1 MDKNLAEFQLFGIDI
16 KIHWS
21 FVLILAWGALLYGIG
36 PAGWLMGGLYGA
48 LTFVLLFVCVTLH
61 ELGHALAARRYGIG
75 TRSILLL
82 PIGGVANLERM
93 PEKPAQELVIAIA
106 GPLVNVAIALLLLPL
121 VLLINS
127 AGAGAVL
134 NGQAMVNNIRAPGLI
149 NLVTFLVAMNV
160 ILVLFNL
167 LPAFPM
173 DGGRVLRAFLAMLM
187 PYRAATRTAV
197 LVGRLMAVGFAVFG
211 IFSGNIGLLLVAFFV
226 YVGGSAELE
235 AVTSR
240 AVLRK
245 VRASSALTPAAAK
258 LYSSERIARGMELV
272 MTTYQ
277 TDFPVLDLG
286 GRFMGVLTRQ
296 RLVNALRDQGPETR
310 VVDVM
315 LAADQIPVVA
325 PTVDLAHVWEVM
337 AQSGERVIAVQDGP
351 NFLGIITSDDIA
363 EVFQIMGA
371 AQENERQRPRIGPL
385 ATSGQEPPGKNT
397 LDG

>member
-1 MDKNLAEFQLFGIDI
+1 MDKNLAEFKLLGIDV

-36 PAGWLMGGLYGA
+36 PAGWLVGSIYGA
-48 LTFVLLFVCVTLH
+48 LTFALLFVCVTLH

-93 PEKPAQELVIAIA
+93 PDKPRQELVIALA
-106 GPLVNVAIALLLLPL
+106 GPLVNVVIALLLLP
-121 VLLINS
+121 VALLLS
-127 AGAGAVL
+127 GGGAGELLGGRAIL
-134 NGQAMVNNIRAPGLI
+134 NNIRAPGFA
-149 NLVTFLVAMNV
+149 NLVTFLVSMNV
-160 ILVLFNL
+160 WLVLFNL

-173 DGGRVLRAFLAMLM
+173 DGGRVLRAFLAMVM
-187 PYRAATRTAV
+187 RYRTATRTAV
-197 LVGRLMAVGFAVFG
+197 LVGRLMAVGFALFG

-240 AVLRK
+240 AVLRN
-245 VRASSALTPAAAK
+245 VRASSALTPGAAH
-258 LYSSERIARGMELV
+258 LYASERIGRGMELV

-286 GRFMGVLTRQ
+286 GRFVGVLTRQ
-296 RLVNALRDQGPETR
+296 RLVNALRDVGADAR

-315 LAADQIPVVA
+315 LPADQIPVVTPA
-325 PTVDLAHVWEVM
+325 VDLAHVWEVM
-337 AQSGERVIAVQDGP
+337 AQSGGSVVAVQEGA
-351 NFLGIITSDDIA
+351 NFLGVITSEDIA
-363 EVFQIMGA
+363 EVFQLVGA
-371 AQENERQRPRIGPL
+371 TLDNKARR
-385 ATSGQEPPGKNT
+385 PPGGAVT
-397 LDG
+397 TPSPEQRVDA

>member
-1 MDKNLAEFQLFGIDI
+1 MDKNLAEFQLFGIDV

-36 PAGWLMGGLYGA
+36 PAGWLVGGIYGA
-48 LTFVLLFVCVTLH
+48 LTFALLFVCVTLH

-93 PEKPAQELVIAIA
+93 PEKPTQELVIAIA
-106 GPLVNVAIALLLLPL
+106 GPLVNVVIAIVLLPL
-121 VLLINS
+121 ALLINS
-127 AGAGAVL
+127 NGAGDL
-134 NGQAMVNNIRAPGLI
+134 LGGQAMVNNIREPGI
-149 NLVTFLVAMNV
+149 DNLVTFLVAMNV
-160 ILVLFNL
+160 MLVIFNL

-173 DGGRVLRAFLAMLM
+173 DGGRVLRAFLAMAM
-187 PYRAATRTAV
+187 PYRSATRTAV
-197 LVGRLMAVGFAVFG
+197 LVGRLMAVGFAMFG

-240 AVLRK
+240 AVLRN
-245 VRASSALTPAAAK
+245 VRASSALTPDAVR
-258 LYSSERIARGMELV
+258 LYASERIARGMELV

-286 GRFMGVLTRQ
+286 GRFVGVLTRQ
-296 RLVNALRDQGPETR
+296 RLVNALRDLGADAR
-310 VVDVM
+310 VVEVM
-315 LAADQIPVVA
+315 LPADRIPVVA

-337 AQSGERVIAVQDGP
+337 AQSGGHVVAVYEGP
-351 NFLGIITSDDIA
+351 DFLGIITNEDIA
-363 EVFQIMGA
+363 EVFQIVDATQDNEQRRPPAGA
-371 AQENERQRPRIGPL
+371 PAAPDQGQRVNG
-385 ATSGQEPPGKNT
+385 
-397 LDG
+397 

>member
-1 MDKNLAEFQLFGIDI
+1 MDKNLAEFQLFGIDV

-36 PAGWLMGGLYGA
+36 PAGWLVGGIYGA
-48 LTFVLLFVCVTLH
+48 LTFALLFVCVTLH

-93 PEKPAQELVIAIA
+93 PEKPTQELVIAVA
-106 GPLVNVAIALLLLPL
+106 GPLVNVVIAIVLLPL
-121 VLLINS
+121 ALVINGN
-127 AGAGAVL
+127 GAGDL
-134 NGQAMVNNIRAPGLI
+134 LGGQAMINNVREPGI
-149 NLVTFLVAMNV
+149 VNLVTFLVAMNV
-160 ILVLFNL
+160 MLVIFNL

-173 DGGRVLRAFLAMLM
+173 DGGRVLRAFLAMVM
-187 PYRAATRTAV
+187 PYRSATRAAV
-197 LVGRLMAVGFAVFG
+197 LVGRLMAVGFAMFG

-240 AVLRK
+240 AVLRN
-245 VRASSALTPAAAK
+245 VRASSALTPAAAR
-258 LYSSERIARGMELV
+258 LYASERIARGTELL

-286 GRFMGVLTRQ
+286 GRFVGVLTRQ
-296 RLVNALRDQGPETR
+296 RLVNALRDAGPDAR
-310 VVDVM
+310 VVEVM
-315 LAADQIPVVA
+315 LPADQIPVVA

-337 AQSGERVIAVQDGP
+337 AQSGGRVVAVKEGA
-351 NFLGIITSDDIA
+351 NFLGIITNDDIT
-363 EVFQIMGA
+363 EVFQLVDASLDNEKRQPPARPSADA
-371 AQENERQRPRIGPL
+371 AAP
-385 ATSGQEPPGKNT
+385 GQERRV
-397 LDG
+397 DA

>member
-1 MDKNLAEFQLFGIDI
+1 MDKYLAEFQLFGIDI

-21 FVLILAWGALLYGIG
+21 FVLILAWGALIYGVG
-36 PAGWLMGGLYGA
+36 PAGLLVGGLYGA

-93 PEKPAQELVIAIA
+93 PEKPRQELVIAIA
-106 GPLVNVAIALLLLPL
+106 GPLVNVVIFILLLPL

-127 AGAGAVL
+127 NGAGDLLSGRA
-134 NGQAMVNNIRAPGLI
+134 AVNNISAPGI
-149 NLVTFLVAMNV
+149 VNLLTFLVAMNV
-160 ILVLFNL
+160 MLVIFNL

-173 DGGRVLRAFLAMLM
+173 DGGRVLRAFLAMFM

-197 LVGRLMAVGFAVFG
+197 LVGRLMAVGFAMFG
-211 IFSGNIGLLLVAFFV
+211 ILSGNIGLLLVAFFV

-245 VRASSALTPAAAK
+245 VRASNALTPEAAR
-258 LYSSERIARGMELV
+258 LYISERIGRGMELV

-286 GRFMGVLTRQ
+286 GRFVGVLTRQ
-296 RLVNALRDQGPETR
+296 RLVTALRDQGPDAR
-310 VVDVM
+310 VVDIM
-315 LAADQIPVVA
+315 LPATQIPVVA
-325 PTVDLAHVWEVM
+325 PSVDLAQVWEVM
-337 AQSGERVIAVQDGP
+337 AQSGGRVVAVQDGP
-351 NFLGIITSDDIA
+351 DFLGVITSDDIA
-363 EVFQIMGA
+363 EVFQIVDA
-371 AQENERQRPRIGPL
+371 
-385 ATSGQEPPGKNT
+385 T
-397 LDG
+397 LDNEQRHPPPPSTVMPQGPQTDG

>member
-1 MDKNLAEFQLFGIDI
+1 MDKNLAEFQLFGIDV

-36 PAGWLMGGLYGA
+36 PAGWLVGGIYGA
-48 LTFVLLFVCVTLH
+48 LTFALLFVCVTLH

-93 PEKPAQELVIAIA
+93 PEKPTQELVIAIA
-106 GPLVNVAIALLLLPL
+106 GPLVNVVIAIVLLPL
-121 VLLINS
+121 ALLINS
-127 AGAGAVL
+127 NGAGDL
-134 NGQAMVNNIRAPGLI
+134 LGGQAMVNNIREPGI
-149 NLVTFLVAMNV
+149 DNLVTFLVAMNV
-160 ILVLFNL
+160 MLVIFNL

-173 DGGRVLRAFLAMLM
+173 DGGRVLRAFLAMAM
-187 PYRAATRTAV
+187 PYRSATRTAV
-197 LVGRLMAVGFAVFG
+197 LVGRLMAVGFAMFG

-240 AVLRK
+240 AVLRN
-245 VRASSALTPAAAK
+245 VRASSALTPDAVR
-258 LYSSERIARGMELV
+258 LYASERIARGMELV

-286 GRFMGVLTRQ
+286 GRFVGVLTRQ
-296 RLVNALRDQGPETR
+296 RLVNALRDLGADAR
-310 VVDVM
+310 VVEAM
-315 LAADQIPVVA
+315 LPADRIPVLA

-337 AQSGERVIAVQDGP
+337 AQSGGHVVAVYEGP
-351 NFLGIITSDDIA
+351 DFLGIITNEDIA
-363 EVFQIMGA
+363 EVFQIVDATQDNEQRRPPAGA
-371 AQENERQRPRIGPL
+371 PAAPDQGQRVNG
-385 ATSGQEPPGKNT
+385 
-397 LDG
+397 

>member
-1 MDKNLAEFQLFGIDI
+1 MDKNLAEFKLLGIDV

-36 PAGWLMGGLYGA
+36 PAGWLVGSIYGA
-48 LTFVLLFVCVTLH
+48 LTFALLFVCVTLH

-93 PEKPAQELVIAIA
+93 PDKPRQELVIALA
-106 GPLVNVAIALLLLPL
+106 GPLVNVVIALLLLP
-121 VLLINS
+121 VALLLS
-127 AGAGAVL
+127 GGGAGELLGGRAIL
-134 NGQAMVNNIRAPGLI
+134 NNIRAPGFA
-149 NLVTFLVAMNV
+149 NLVTFLVSMNV
-160 ILVLFNL
+160 WLVLFNL

-173 DGGRVLRAFLAMLM
+173 DGGRVLRAFLAMVM
-187 PYRAATRTAV
+187 RYRTATRTAV
-197 LVGRLMAVGFAVFG
+197 LVGRLMAVGFALFG

-240 AVLRK
+240 AVLRN
-245 VRASSALTPAAAK
+245 VRAGSALTPGAAR
-258 LYSSERIARGMELV
+258 LYASERIGRGMELV

-286 GRFMGVLTRQ
+286 GRFVGVLTRQ
-296 RLVNALRDQGPETR
+296 RLVNALRDVGDDAR

-315 LAADQIPVVA
+315 LPADQIPVVTPA
-325 PTVDLAHVWEVM
+325 VDLAHVWEVM
-337 AQSGERVIAVQDGP
+337 AQSGGSVVAVQEGA
-351 NFLGIITSDDIA
+351 NFLGVITSEDIA
-363 EVFQIMGA
+363 EVFQLVGA
-371 AQENERQRPRIGPL
+371 TLDNKARR
-385 ATSGQEPPGKNT
+385 PPGGAVT
-397 LDG
+397 TPSPEQRVDA

>member
-1 MDKNLAEFQLFGIDI
+1 MDKNLAEFKLLGIDV

-36 PAGWLMGGLYGA
+36 PAGWLVGSIYGA
-48 LTFVLLFVCVTLH
+48 LTFALLFVCVTLH
-61 ELGHALAARRYGIG
+61 ELGHALAARRYGIA

-93 PEKPAQELVIAIA
+93 PDKPRQELVIALA
-106 GPLVNVAIALLLLPL
+106 GPLVNVAIALLLLP
-121 VLLINS
+121 VALLLS
-127 AGAGAVL
+127 GAGVGELLGGRAIL
-134 NGQAMVNNIRAPGLI
+134 NNMRAPGFA
-149 NLVTFLVAMNV
+149 NLVTFLVSMNV
-160 ILVLFNL
+160 WLVLFNL

-173 DGGRVLRAFLAMLM
+173 DGGRVLRAFLAMVM
-187 PYRAATRTAV
+187 RYRTATRTAV

-240 AVLRK
+240 AVLRN
-245 VRASSALTPAAAK
+245 VRASSALTPGAAH
-258 LYSSERIARGMELV
+258 LYASERIGRGMELV

-286 GRFMGVLTRQ
+286 GRFVGVLTRQ
-296 RLVNALRDQGPETR
+296 RLVNALRDVGADAR

-315 LAADQIPVVA
+315 LPADQIPVVTPA
-325 PTVDLAHVWEVM
+325 VDLAHVWEVM
-337 AQSGERVIAVQDGP
+337 AQSGGSVVAVQEGA
-351 NFLGIITSDDIA
+351 NFLGVITSEDIA
-363 EVFQIMGA
+363 EVFQLVGA
-371 AQENERQRPRIGPL
+371 TLDNKERR
-385 ATSGQEPPGKNT
+385 PPGGAVT
-397 LDG
+397 APSPEQRVDA

>member
-1 MDKNLAEFQLFGIDI
+1 MDKNLAEFQLFGIDV

-36 PAGWLMGGLYGA
+36 PAGWLVGGIYGA
-48 LTFVLLFVCVTLH
+48 LTFALLFVCVTLH

-93 PEKPAQELVIAIA
+93 PEKPTQELVIAIA
-106 GPLVNVAIALLLLPL
+106 GPLVNVVIAIVLLPL
-121 VLLINS
+121 ALLINS
-127 AGAGAVL
+127 NGAGDL
-134 NGQAMVNNIRAPGLI
+134 LGGQAMVNNIREPGI
-149 NLVTFLVAMNV
+149 DNLVTFLVAMNV
-160 ILVLFNL
+160 MLVIFNL

-173 DGGRVLRAFLAMLM
+173 DGGRVLRAFLAMAM
-187 PYRAATRTAV
+187 PYRSATRTAV
-197 LVGRLMAVGFAVFG
+197 LVGRLMAVGFAMFG

-240 AVLRK
+240 AVLRN
-245 VRASSALTPAAAK
+245 VRASSALTPDAVR
-258 LYSSERIARGMELV
+258 LYASERIARGMELV

-286 GRFMGVLTRQ
+286 GRFVGVLTRQ
-296 RLVNALRDQGPETR
+296 RLVNALRDLGADAR
-310 VVDVM
+310 VVEVM
-315 LAADQIPVVA
+315 LPADRIPVVA

-337 AQSGERVIAVQDGP
+337 AQSGGHVVAVYEGP
-351 NFLGIITSDDIA
+351 DFLGIITNEDIA
-363 EVFQIMGA
+363 EVFQIVDATQDNEQRRPPAGA
-371 AQENERQRPRIGPL
+371 PVAPDQGQRVNG
-385 ATSGQEPPGKNT
+385 
-397 LDG
+397 

>member
-1 MDKNLAEFQLFGIDI
+1 MDKNLAEFKLLGIDV

-36 PAGWLMGGLYGA
+36 PAGWLVGSIYGA
-48 LTFVLLFVCVTLH
+48 LTFALLFVCVTLH
-61 ELGHALAARRYGIG
+61 ELGHALAARRYGIA

-93 PEKPAQELVIAIA
+93 PDKPRQELVIALA
-106 GPLVNVAIALLLLPL
+106 GPLVNVAIALLLLP
-121 VLLINS
+121 VALLLS
-127 AGAGAVL
+127 GAGVGELLGGRAIL
-134 NGQAMVNNIRAPGLI
+134 NNIRAPGFA
-149 NLVTFLVAMNV
+149 NLVTFLVSMNV
-160 ILVLFNL
+160 WLVLFNL

-173 DGGRVLRAFLAMLM
+173 DGGRVLRAFLAMVM
-187 PYRAATRTAV
+187 RYRTATRTAV

-240 AVLRK
+240 AVLRN
-245 VRASSALTPAAAK
+245 VRASSALTPGAAH
-258 LYSSERIARGMELV
+258 LYASERIGRGMELV

-286 GRFMGVLTRQ
+286 GRFVGVLTRQ
-296 RLVNALRDQGPETR
+296 RLVNALRDVGADAR

-315 LAADQIPVVA
+315 LPADQIPVVTPA
-325 PTVDLAHVWEVM
+325 VDLAHVWEVM
-337 AQSGERVIAVQDGP
+337 AQSGGSVVAVQEGA
-351 NFLGIITSDDIA
+351 NFLGVITSEDIA
-363 EVFQIMGA
+363 EVFQLVGA
-371 AQENERQRPRIGPL
+371 TLDNKERR
-385 ATSGQEPPGKNT
+385 PPGGAVT
-397 LDG
+397 APSPEQRVDA

>member
-1 MDKNLAEFQLFGIDI
+1 MDKNLAEFQLFGIDV

-36 PAGWLMGGLYGA
+36 PAGWLVGGIYGA
-48 LTFVLLFVCVTLH
+48 LTFALLFVCVTLH

-93 PEKPAQELVIAIA
+93 PEKPTQELVIAIA
-106 GPLVNVAIALLLLPL
+106 GPLVNVVIAIVLLPL
-121 VLLINS
+121 ALLINS
-127 AGAGAVL
+127 NGAGDL
-134 NGQAMVNNIRAPGLI
+134 LGGQAMVNNIREPGI
-149 NLVTFLVAMNV
+149 DNLVTFLVAMNV
-160 ILVLFNL
+160 MLVIFNL

-173 DGGRVLRAFLAMLM
+173 DGGRVLRAFLAMAM
-187 PYRAATRTAV
+187 PYRSATRAAV
-197 LVGRLMAVGFAVFG
+197 LVGRLMAVGFAMFG

-240 AVLRK
+240 AVLRN
-245 VRASSALTPAAAK
+245 VRASSALTPDAVR
-258 LYSSERIARGMELV
+258 LYASERIARGMELV

-286 GRFMGVLTRQ
+286 GRFVGVLTRQ
-296 RLVNALRDQGPETR
+296 RLVNALRDLGADAR
-310 VVDVM
+310 VVEVM
-315 LAADQIPVVA
+315 LPADRIPVVA

-337 AQSGERVIAVQDGP
+337 AQSGGHVVAVYEGP
-351 NFLGIITSDDIA
+351 DFLGIITNEDIA
-363 EVFQIMGA
+363 EVFQIVDATQDNEQRRPPAGA
-371 AQENERQRPRIGPL
+371 PAAPDQGQRVNG
-385 ATSGQEPPGKNT
+385 
-397 LDG
+397 